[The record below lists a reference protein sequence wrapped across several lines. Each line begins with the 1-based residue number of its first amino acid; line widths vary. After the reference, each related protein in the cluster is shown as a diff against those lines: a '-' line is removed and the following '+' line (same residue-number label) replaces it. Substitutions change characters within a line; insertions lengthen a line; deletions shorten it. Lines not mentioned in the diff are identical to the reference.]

1 MTEDA
6 TFPTSKP
13 TVAVLGCGW
22 LGLPLARTLVDAGYR
37 VHGTTT
43 TPGQLLNLRDAG
55 IRPFLLRLA
64 PELTATDAD
73 TLQALLQGVDVLV
86 LNVPPTRAAGSAA
99 AYPALLEP
107 VAEAAALAGIQHVLL
122 VSSTGVYADEPRVM
136 READAQAAATATAPL
151 LQAEALF
158 QSPQHT
164 VVRLAGLMGPGR
176 SPGRFLAGRA
186 GVPHGEAPVNL
197 IHLQDCISLLSC
209 IIEQELWGYTFN
221 ASAATHPSRR
231 TFYTAAATRLGL
243 QPPTF
248 SEETTGGKQID
259 SSLIRELTGYQFRH
273 EDVVAALEYC

>member
-1 MTEDA
+1 MTDA
-6 TFPTSKP
+6 PSLVSRP

-22 LGLPLARTLVDAGYR
+22 LGLPLARTLVEAGYR
-37 VHGTTT
+37 VHGSTT
-43 TPGQLLNLRDAG
+43 TPGQLLTLRDAG
-55 IRPFLLRLA
+55 IRPFLLSLS
-64 PELTATDAD
+64 PSLSVIDAD
-73 TLQALLQGVDVLV
+73 TLQALLHGAEVLV
-86 LNVPPTRAAGSAA
+86 LNVPPSRAAGSPE
-99 AYPALLEP
+99 AYPALLQP
-107 VAEAAALAGIQHVLL
+107 VAEAATLAGVRHVLL
-122 VSSTGVYADEPRVM
+122 VSSTGVYADEPRIM
-136 READAQAAATATAPL
+136 RESDAQAAITAEVPL

-158 QSPQHT
+158 QSEQHT
-164 VVRLAGLMGPGR
+164 VVRLAGLIGPGR

-197 IHLQDCISLLSC
+197 IHLQDCINLLSS

-221 ASAATHPSRR
+221 ASAATHPTRR

-248 SEETTGGKQID
+248 LEETTGGKQID